1 MTARLEGCFFV
12 SGNSIYAELLEH
24 HLQSIW
30 GCLGDNRL
38 SLDSIMQNSGGIW
51 VVLGPHLIVSSKIGV
66 GVSVSMVIAR

>member
-1 MTARLEGCFFV
+1 MQNYL
-12 SGNSIYAELLEH
+12 SIMYNAFG
-24 HLQSIW
+24 